1 MLDPKYLQF
10 ILRITEDIIRFNII
24 KQEEVHDIIKKHL
37 ESNYGILQQV
47 SLDPGY
53 HLVHFLMD

>member
-10 ILRITEDIIRFNII
+10 ILRITEDIIRFNVI

-47 SLDPGY
+47 SLD
-53 HLVHFLMD
+53 LDQSI